1 MKMNKIIAVVMAVC
15 VMGFGVP
22 YVNMVAENNSVIT
35 ASAEDEA
42 DYTEGTYEQLTYRN
56 YGNYIEIAKCVQ
68 AATEVVIPSEIE
80 GIPVTIIGEKAFYEC
95 WQLKS
100 VNISDNVTRI
110 DAFAFCYCKGLTTV
124 NIPDS
129 VERIGLDAFG
139 FCSSLES
146 IKLSDSLTN
155 MEDYAFYGCKKLTSI
170 EIPKSLTYIGSFAF
184 YRTLWLE
191 EKRQENPLVI
201 VNEILID
208 GENCSGDISI
218 PDGVKTIGCS
228 AFAGNSDLI
237 SITIPDSVTSIG
249 KNAFVTCSEL
259 KKITF
264 LNPECDI
271 DDDYHTITNKSEYFY
286 GTIYGYENST
296 VQAYAEKYGRNFVSL
311 GKAPEKETGS
321 GDVNGDNSVNVAD
334 AVFLQNCIFGKQ
346 ELTEEQW
353 KNADLTGDGFVDSFD
368 MVLLRRMIIENIK

>member
-1 MKMNKIIAVVMAVC
+1 MKVKKMIAGIIAVC
-15 VMGFGVP
+15 VMGMACPV
-22 YVNMVAENNSVIT
+22 VNSVSDVAVIK
-35 ASAEDEA
+35 ASAVD
-42 DYTEGTYEQLTYRN
+42 DGTYEQLKYRN
-56 YGNYIEIAKCVQ
+56 YGDYIEIYDCVQ
-68 AATEVVIPSEIE
+68 SATEIVIPSEID
-80 GIPVTIIGEKAFYEC
+80 GLPVTDIGEKAFYEC

-100 VNISDNVTRI
+100 VNIADSVKNI
-110 DAFAFCYCKGLTTV
+110 GAFAFCYCKGLTTV

-129 VERIGLDAFG
+129 VEHIGLDTFG
-139 FCSSLES
+139 FCSSLKS
-146 IKLSDSLTN
+146 IKLSDNLTSIG
-155 MEDYAFYGCKKLTSI
+155 DYAFYGCSNLTSI
-170 EIPKSLTYIGSFAF
+170 EIPKSLTKIGSFAF

-218 PDGVKTIGCS
+218 PDGVKTIGYS

-249 KNAFVTCSEL
+249 KNSFVTCSEL
-259 KKITF
+259 KEITF

-296 VQAYAEKYGRNFVSL
+296 AQEYAEKYRRSFVSL
-311 GKAPEKETGS
+311 GTAPEKETS
-321 GDVNGDNSVNVAD
+321 TGDMNGDNSVNIAD
-334 AVFLQNCIFGKQ
+334 AVLLQKCILGS
-346 ELTEEQW
+346 ETLTEEQF
-353 KNADLTGDGFVDSFD
+353 KSADMNSDGFVDSFD
-368 MVLLRRMIIENIK
+368 LVLLRRKVIENNK